1 MPRLIDGVP
10 SSGAVAL
17 HGWVYYTFHN
27 MFGTK
32 RDMHVTLTSA
42 TGNAD
47 LYVTLG
53 TSAKAACAPLC
64 ALFFVCTLY
73 GLYFVCSTLCAL
85 RQDLI
90 IRVVLPLGKF
100 SSVGGG
106 S

>member
-53 TSAKAACAPLC
+53 TSAKAACARLC
-64 ALFFVCTLY
+64 ALFFVCTTLCALLCV
-73 GLYFVCSTLCAL
+73 LYFVCSPSN
-85 RQDLI
+85 LI
-90 IRVVLPLGKF
+90 TRVGLPLGKF